1 MGTTSA
7 DPIVAVESLGYTYP
21 GADEPAVREVSFEIG
36 RQEIVGVLGPSGAG
50 KSTTQ
55 NVLTGLYDD
64 YTGSVEVFGREVREW
79 DGDYYER
86 VGVSGES
93 PNHYLKLTGRENL
106 QLFASLYDGPTVDPD
121 ALLER
126 VGLRDAAAQPVDEYS
141 KGMKMRLN
149 LVRALLQ
156 DPPLLFLD
164 EPTTG
169 LDPANARDVRALV
182 RAVRD
187 GTPLAPDGRA
197 AGQGAAGGADG
208 GSAGGEGGPPTPG
221 RNGEGQPRGTTI
233 FLTTHDMTV
242 ADDLCDRVAF
252 IVDGRIVAVDNPAA
266 LKQAHGDPSVHVEYR
281 DDGALETASFDLPTL
296 GADGDFQQLLASHDV
311 ERIHSAE
318 ATLEEVFVEV
328 TGTGLS

>member
-1 MGTTSA
+1 MGPAPTD
-7 DPIVAVESLGYTYP
+7 DPVVMVEDLGYTYP
-21 GADEPAVREVSFEIG
+21 GADEPAVRDVSVEID
-36 RQEIVGVLGPSGAG
+36 RREIVGFLGPSGAG

-79 DGDYYER
+79 GGDYYER

-106 QLFASLYDGPTVDPD
+106 QLFASLYDGPTADPD

-126 VGLRDAAAQPVDEYS
+126 VGLGDAAAQPVDEYS

-187 GTPLAPDGRA
+187 GTALGLEPGEE
-197 AGQGAAGGADG
+197 
-208 GSAGGEGGPPTPG
+208 GSAGSG
-221 RNGEGQPRGTTI
+221 RPDTTSAATAGQGQPRGTTI

-252 IVDGRIVAVDNPAA
+252 IVDGRIVAVDSPAA

-281 DDGALETASFDLPTL
+281 ADGALETASFDLPTL
-296 GADGDFQQLLASHDV
+296 GRNGDFQRLLATHHV

-328 TGTGLS
+328 TGTGLA